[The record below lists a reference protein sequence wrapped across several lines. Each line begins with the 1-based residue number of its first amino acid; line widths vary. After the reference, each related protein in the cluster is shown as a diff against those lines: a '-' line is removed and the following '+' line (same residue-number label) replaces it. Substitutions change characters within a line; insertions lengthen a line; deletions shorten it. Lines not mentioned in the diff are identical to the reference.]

1 MGNEKKRIIV
11 VGNGGSSALEKA
23 LKQIENIK
31 TLKPVVSQSLPAQ
44 PYIGVEAH
52 EKVYA
57 NVHKRREKIF

>member
-31 TLKPVVSQSLPAQ
+31 TLKPVVSQSLPVPSTPAKKKQ
-44 PYIGVEAH
+44 
-52 EKVYA
+52 
-57 NVHKRREKIF
+57 